1 LTGAH
6 EVSDD
11 TSVVDRTFTSA
22 EANAL
27 LPEVEPLAREM
38 VAGRQRLEQ
47 AQERQEALAARI
59 AGNGG
64 GIPPKALAEA
74 QEAVEHAATEIAR
87 CIGAIQELGAVVK
100 DLELGLV
107 DFPSLRDGEEVL
119 LCWKLGEDEIAYWHG
134 HDEGFAGRKPL

>member
-64 GIPPKALAEA
+64 GIPPSELAEA
-74 QEAVEHAATEIAR
+74 QEEVERAAEEVAR
-87 CIGAIQELGAVVK
+87 CIGAIQELGALVK

-107 DFPSLRDGEEVL
+107 DFPSVRDGEEVL
-119 LCWKLGEDEIAYWHG
+119 LCWRLGEEEIAFWHG
-134 HDEGFAGRKPL
+134 HDEGYAERKPL